1 MDDFFKKHNFDVNLK
16 IEKVFYN
23 IVRYFPK
30 IETYE
35 FINVGVIVYKDN
47 TLHYRLISEEE
58 ISKFHCPILIESKVL
73 KNSIND
79 LDAFLQE
86 KVTVNETVSR
96 LNNRYKN
103 VLDTSFQLNYATN
116 EKIERVV
123 TKLFDKY
130 VGYKLIEKKQKI
142 YSEKFIDETIGLV
155 QREFDEYLSV
165 KQSKISGFSLDF
177 YNKKSSLTLH
187 SLIGSINNS
196 YDLFKAFNGVP
207 VEVLNNEKYN
217 FLHSVTHNPNLD
229 NIEKLKRNN
238 ISVYKYS
245 NEDEIYNYCKIIV
258 ERKI

>member
-1 MDDFFKKHNFDVNLK
+1 MDDFFKKHNFDINLK
-16 IEKVFYN
+16 MEKTFYN

-35 FINVGVIVYKDN
+35 FINVGVIVYKNDI
-47 TLHYRLISEEE
+47 LYYRLISEEE
-58 ISKFHCPILIESKVL
+58 ISKFHCPILVESKVL

-86 KVTVNETVSR
+86 NLSSKETFNR

-103 VLDTSFQLNYATN
+103 VLDTSFQLIYSTN
-116 EKIERVV
+116 EEIEQVV

-142 YSEKFIDETIGLV
+142 YSEKFIDETINLIEK
-155 QREFDEYLSV
+155 EFDKYLSV

-177 YNKKSSLTLH
+177 YNKRSSLTLH

-207 VEVLNNEKYN
+207 VQVLTNEKYN

-238 ISVYKYS
+238 INVYKYS
-245 NEDEIYNYCKIIV
+245 NEAEIYNYCKIIAEV
-258 ERKI
+258 KV

>member
-16 IEKVFYN
+16 MEKVFYN

-35 FINVGVIVYKDN
+35 FINVGVIVYKGN

-58 ISKFHCPILIESKVL
+58 LSKLHCPILIESKVL

-86 KVTVNETVSR
+86 KITVNETVSR

-103 VLDTSFQLNYATN
+103 VLDTSFQLSYATN
-116 EKIERVV
+116 EEIDVV
-123 TKLFDKY
+123 VSKLFNKFI
-130 VGYKLIEKKQKI
+130 GYKLIEKKQKI
-142 YSEKFIDETIGLV
+142 YSEKFIDETISLV
-155 QREFDEYLSV
+155 QKEFNAYLSV
-165 KQSKISGFSLDF
+165 KQSKISGFNLDF
-177 YNKKSSLTLH
+177 FNKKSSLTLH

-207 VEVLNNEKYN
+207 VEVLSNEKYN
-217 FLHSVTHNPNLD
+217 FLHSVTHNPSLD

-245 NEDEIYNYCKIIV
+245 NEDEIYNYCKIIA
-258 ERKI
+258 EK

>member
-1 MDDFFKKHNFDVNLK
+1 MDDFFKKYNFDVNLK
-16 IEKVFYN
+16 MEKVFYN

-79 LDAFLQE
+79 LDSFLQE
-86 KVTVNETVSR
+86 KITVNETVSR

-116 EKIERVV
+116 EEIGTVV

-142 YSEKFIDETIGLV
+142 YSEKFIDETISLV
-155 QREFDEYLSV
+155 QKEFNKYLSV
-165 KQSKISGFSLDF
+165 KQSKISGFNLDF
-177 YNKKSSLTLH
+177 YNKKSLLTLH

-207 VEVLNNEKYN
+207 VQVLTNEKYN

-238 ISVYKYS
+238 INVYKYS
-245 NEDEIYNYCKIIV
+245 NEDEIYNYCKIIAEGKV
-258 ERKI
+258 